1 MLLQPSSAFS
11 KTTPTD
17 SKVDMSKDN
26 HKIDADDRTV
36 FDVLN
41 ERKYT
46 VDYFQREYSWEQKHI
61 EQLVTDLTSTFL
73 DVYTEGDSRSAVENY
88 SNYYLGPFVVSSK
101 DGMKS
106 IIDGQQRL
114 TSLTLFLIYLNNL
127 QKELGGKESIEPLV
141 FSEKYGQK
149 SFNIQVEERKPCLEK
164 LFLEG
169 SYDPQL
175 DDDESTINM
184 VQRYSDISEAFPE
197 ELKGKA
203 FPYFLDWLKYNVIL
217 VEITAYSD
225 DNAYTIFESM
235 NDRGLNLTSTEMLKG
250 YILSRF
256 KQASDREKANRFW
269 KEAIQKLHSYSKE
282 EDQKFFQAWLR
293 SQYADTIRQSKAGSS
308 NEDFEKIGTRFHSW
322 FRDNLVKI
330 GVNADSPDEFRKLL
344 HEEVKFYLKAYVDI
358 LDAQMEEKAG
368 LEHVFYHCNWGIADS
383 LGFPLM
389 LAPLRSSDSVEV
401 TRQKI
406 NEVARFM
413 ETFAVRRS
421 INFRKFGASSIRYT
435 MYSLVKELRGKD
447 LDSLRTVLRNKLVE
461 MPETWDGVSEFRLHG
476 MNRQF
481 VKFLLARITGF
492 IEQQSGAAASF
503 STYFV
508 SAGARPFEVEHI
520 WADRF
525 DEHRDEFEQKHEF
538 DTYRNRIGD
547 LVLLPQGT
555 NQSYGAKPYAEK
567 VQHYLKENLLVK
579 SLHSKC
585 YESNPNFTGMAQ
597 RLEIPFRHHEAF
609 GKADI
614 DERQRLIRRLCE
626 VIWN

>member
-1 MLLQPSSAFS
+1 MG
-11 KTTPTD
+11 
-17 SKVDMSKDN
+17 KDN
-26 HKIDADDRTV
+26 HKIDADDRSV
-36 FDVLN
+36 FAVLN

-61 EQLVTDLTSTFL
+61 EQLITDLTSTFL
-73 DVYTEGDSRSAVENY
+73 DVYVEGDLRMAVEHYN
-88 SNYYLGPFVVSSK
+88 NYYLGPFVVSSK

-114 TSLTLFLIYLNNL
+114 TSLTLLLIYLNNL
-127 QKELGGKESIEPLV
+127 QKQIGGKESIEPLV

-149 SFNIQVEERKPCLEK
+149 SFNIQVEERKNCLEK

-169 SYDPQL
+169 CYEVQP
-175 DDDESTINM
+175 DDDESIVNM
-184 VQRYSDISEAFPE
+184 ARRYDDISEAFPE
-197 ELKGKA
+197 EIKGKA
-203 FPYFLDWLKYNVIL
+203 FPYFLDWLKHNVIL

-256 KQASDREKANRFW
+256 KGAKDRDKANRLW
-269 KEAIQKLHSYSKE
+269 KEAIQSLHRYSKE

-322 FRDNLVKI
+322 FRDNLSKM
-330 GVNADSPDEFRKLL
+330 GLKADSPSEFQMLVHDKMTY
-344 HEEVKFYLKAYVDI
+344 YLRAYLDI
-358 LDAQMEEKAG
+358 LEAQKAEKPG
-368 LEHVFYHCNWGIADS
+368 WEHVFYHHNWGIADS

-389 LAPLRSSDSVEV
+389 LAPLKSTDSADV

-413 ETFAVRRS
+413 ETFTVRRS

-447 LDSLRTVLRNKLVE
+447 LNSLRTLLNAKLAE
-461 MPETWDGVSEFRLHG
+461 MPEKWEGMAEFRLHG
-476 MNRQF
+476 MNRYF
-481 VKFLLARITGF
+481 VKFLLSRITGF
-492 IEQQSGAAASF
+492 IEQQSGASTNF

-508 SAGARPFEVEHI
+508 SPGTKSFEVEHI
-520 WADRF
+520 WADKF
-525 DEHRDEFEQKHEF
+525 EEHRDEFEQRHEF
-538 DTYRNRIGD
+538 DSCRNRIGD

-555 NQSYGAKPYAEK
+555 NQSYGAMVYRVK
-567 VQHYLKENLLVK
+567 VEHYLKENLLVK
-579 SLHSKC
+579 SLHPKA
-585 YESNPNFTGMAQ
+585 YENNPNFVGMATK
-597 RLEIPFRHHEAF
+597 LGLKFKAHPAFR
-609 GKADI
+609 KADI
-614 DERQRLIRRLCE
+614 DERQMLIQKICE
-626 VIWN
+626 AIWGI

>member
-1 MLLQPSSAFS
+1 
-11 KTTPTD
+11 
-17 SKVDMSKDN
+17 MSKDD
-26 HKIDADDRTV
+26 HKIDADDRNV
-36 FDVLN
+36 FEVLN

-61 EQLVTDLTSTFL
+61 EQLVTDLTSAFL
-73 DVYTEGDSRSAVENY
+73 DVYEEGDPRTAVEHYN
-88 SNYYLGPFVVSSK
+88 NYYLGPFVVSSR

-114 TSLTLFLIYLNNL
+114 TSLTLFLIFLNNL

-141 FSEKYGQK
+141 FSERYGQK
-149 SFNIQVEERKPCLEK
+149 SFNIQVEERKNCLEK

-169 SYDPQL
+169 CYEVQL
-175 DDDESTINM
+175 DDDESTVNM
-184 VQRYSDISEAFPE
+184 TKRYTDIGEAFPE
-197 ELKGKA
+197 EIKGNA

-256 KQASDREKANRFW
+256 KEAKDREQANRLW
-269 KEAIQKLHSYSKE
+269 KESIQSLHRHSKE

-322 FRDNLVKI
+322 FRDNLIKM
-330 GVNADSPDEFRKLL
+330 GLKADSPAEFRTLVHDEMKY
-344 HEEVKFYLKAYVDI
+344 YLRAYLDI
-358 LDAQMEEKAG
+358 LDAQKEEKPG
-368 LEHVFYHCNWGIADS
+368 WEHVFYHCQWGIADS
-383 LGFPLM
+383 LSFALM
-389 LAPLRSSDSVEV
+389 LAPLKATDSPDV

-406 NEVARFM
+406 NVVARFM

-447 LDSLRTVLRNKLVE
+447 LDSLRTLLKAKLAE
-461 MPETWDGVSEFRLHG
+461 MPEKWNGMAEFRLHG
-476 MNRQF
+476 MNRYF
-481 VKFLLARITGF
+481 VKFLLSRITGF
-492 IEQQSGAAASF
+492 IEQQSGASTNF

-508 SAGARPFEVEHI
+508 SPGTKPYEVEHI
-520 WADRF
+520 WADKF
-525 DEHRDEFEQKHEF
+525 EEHRDEFEQRHEF
-538 DTYRNRIGD
+538 DNYRNRIGD

-555 NQSYGAKPYAEK
+555 NQSYGAMTYAEK
-567 VQHYLKENLLVK
+567 VDHYLKENMLVK
-579 SLHSKC
+579 SLHPKA
-585 YESNPNFTGMAQ
+585 YENNPNFLGMAKN
-597 RLEIPFRHHEAF
+597 LGLKFKAHEAYA
-609 GKADI
+609 KADI
-614 DERQRLIRRLCE
+614 DKRQALIQSICE
-626 VIWN
+626 AIWENNKQ

>member
-1 MLLQPSSAFS
+1 
-11 KTTPTD
+11 
-17 SKVDMSKDN
+17 MSKDD
-26 HKIDADDRTV
+26 HKIDANDRTV

-46 VDYFQREYSWEQKHI
+46 VDYFQREFSWEQKHI

-73 DVYTEGDSRSAVENY
+73 DVYAESDPRTSVEHYN
-88 SNYYLGPFVVSSK
+88 NYYLGPFVVSSK

-114 TSLTLFLIYLNNL
+114 TSLTLFLIFLNNL
-127 QKELGGKESIEPLV
+127 QKELGGKESIEPMV

-149 SFNIQVEERKPCLEK
+149 SFNIQVEERKTCLEK

-169 SYDPQL
+169 SYEVQP
-175 DDDESTINM
+175 DDDESTVNM
-184 VQRYSDISEAFPE
+184 AKRYANIGDAFPE
-197 ELKGKA
+197 EIKGNA

-256 KQASDREKANRFW
+256 GDPKDREKANRFW
-269 KEAIQKLHSYSKE
+269 KEANQSLHRQSEK

-293 SQYADTIRQSKAGSS
+293 SQYADTIRQGKAGSS
-308 NEDFEKIGTRFHSW
+308 NEDFELIGTRFHSW
-322 FRDNLVKI
+322 FRDNLSKM
-330 GVNADSPDEFRKLL
+330 GLKADSPGEFRTLV
-344 HEEVKFYLKAYVDI
+344 HEEMKFYLRAYLDI
-358 LDAQMEEKAG
+358 LDAQKEEKPG
-368 LEHVFYHCNWGIADS
+368 WENVFYHSNWGIADS

-389 LAPLRSSDSVEV
+389 LAPLKSTDSPDV

-421 INFRKFGASSIRYT
+421 VNFRKFGASSIRYT
-435 MYSLVKELRGKD
+435 MYSLVKELRGKN
-447 LDSLRTVLRNKLVE
+447 LDSLRALLQGKLDE
-461 MPETWDGVSEFRLHG
+461 MEETWDGLGEFRMHG
-476 MNRQF
+476 MNRYF
-481 VKFLLARITGF
+481 VKFLLSRITGF
-492 IEQQSGAAASF
+492 IEQKSGASTNF

-508 SAGARPFEVEHI
+508 SPGTKPYEVEHI
-520 WADRF
+520 WADKF
-525 DEHRDEFEQKHEF
+525 DEHRDEFEQQHEF
-538 DTYRNRIGD
+538 ENYRNRIGD

-555 NQSYGAKPYAEK
+555 NQSYGAMSYVDKIE
-567 VQHYLKENLLVK
+567 HYLKENLLVK
-579 SLHSKC
+579 SLHQKA
-585 YESNPNFTGMAQ
+585 YENNPNFLGMAQ
-597 RLEIPFRHHEAF
+597 NQRLKFKAHKSF
-609 GKADI
+609 TKADI
-614 DERQRLIRRLCE
+614 DERQALIQSICE
-626 VIWN
+626 VIWGQGVKSEKL

>member
-1 MLLQPSSAFS
+1 
-11 KTTPTD
+11 
-17 SKVDMSKDN
+17 MSKDD
-26 HKIDADDRTV
+26 HKIDADDRNV

-73 DVYTEGDSRSAVENY
+73 DVYEESDPRTAVEHYN
-88 SNYYLGPFVVSSK
+88 NYYLGPFVVSSK

-114 TSLTLFLIYLNNL
+114 TSLTLFLIFLNNL

-141 FSEKYGQK
+141 FSERYGQK
-149 SFNIQVEERKPCLEK
+149 SFNIQVEERKKCLEK
-164 LFLEG
+164 LFHEG
-169 SYDPQL
+169 CYELQP
-175 DDDESTINM
+175 DDDESTVNM
-184 VQRYSDISEAFPE
+184 TKRYADIGEAFPE
-197 ELKGKA
+197 EIKGSA

-256 KQASDREKANRFW
+256 KEAKDREQANRFW
-269 KEAIQKLHSYSKE
+269 KESIQSLHRHSKE

-293 SQYADTIRQSKAGSS
+293 SQYADTIRQGKAGSS

-322 FRDNLVKI
+322 FRDNLSKM
-330 GVNADSPDEFRKLL
+330 GLKADSPSEFRVLV
-344 HEEVKFYLKAYVDI
+344 HDEMKFYLRAYLDI
-358 LDAQMEEKAG
+358 LAAQKEEKIG
-368 LEHVFYHCNWGIADS
+368 WENVFYHSNWGIADS
-383 LGFPLM
+383 LGFALM
-389 LAPLRSSDSVEV
+389 LAPLKATDSPDV

-447 LDSLRTVLRNKLVE
+447 LDSLRALLNAKLAE
-461 MPETWDGVSEFRLHG
+461 MPEKWDGMAEFRLHG
-476 MNRQF
+476 MNRYF
-481 VKFLLARITGF
+481 VKFLLSRITGY
-492 IEQQSGAAASF
+492 IEQQSGASTNF

-508 SAGARPFEVEHI
+508 SPGTKPYEVEHI
-520 WADRF
+520 WADKF
-525 DEHRDEFEQKHEF
+525 EEHRDEFEQRHEF
-538 DTYRNRIGD
+538 DNYRNRIGD

-555 NQSYGAKPYAEK
+555 NQSYGAMTYAEK
-567 VQHYLKENLLVK
+567 IEHYLKENLLVK
-579 SLHSKC
+579 SLHPKA
-585 YESNPNFTGMAQ
+585 YEKNPNFVGMAKN
-597 RLEIPFRHHEAF
+597 LDIEF
-609 GKADI
+609 KAHKTYSKGDI
-614 DERQRLIRRLCE
+614 DERQALVQKICE
-626 VIWN
+626 AIWGA

>member
-1 MLLQPSSAFS
+1 
-11 KTTPTD
+11 
-17 SKVDMSKDN
+17 MSKDD
-26 HKIDADDRTV
+26 HKIDADDRNV

-73 DVYTEGDSRSAVENY
+73 DVYEESDPRTAVEHYN
-88 SNYYLGPFVVSSK
+88 NYYLGPFVVSSK

-114 TSLTLFLIYLNNL
+114 TSLTLFLIFLNNL

-141 FSEKYGQK
+141 FSERYGQK
-149 SFNIQVEERKPCLEK
+149 SFNIQVEERKKCLEK
-164 LFLEG
+164 LFHEG
-169 SYDPQL
+169 CYELQP
-175 DDDESTINM
+175 DDDESTVNM
-184 VQRYSDISEAFPE
+184 TKRYADIGEAFPE
-197 ELKGKA
+197 EIKGSA

-256 KQASDREKANRFW
+256 KEAKDREQANRFW
-269 KEAIQKLHSYSKE
+269 KESIQSLHRHSKE

-293 SQYADTIRQSKAGSS
+293 SQYADTIRQGKAGSS

-322 FRDNLVKI
+322 FRDNLSKM
-330 GVNADSPDEFRKLL
+330 GLKADSPSEFRVLV
-344 HEEVKFYLKAYVDI
+344 HDEMKFYLRAYLDI
-358 LDAQMEEKAG
+358 LAAQKEEKIG
-368 LEHVFYHCNWGIADS
+368 WENVFYHSNWGIADS
-383 LGFPLM
+383 LGFALM
-389 LAPLRSSDSVEV
+389 LAPLKATDSADV

-447 LDSLRTVLRNKLVE
+447 LDSLRALLNAKLAE
-461 MPETWDGVSEFRLHG
+461 MPEKWDGMAEFRLHG
-476 MNRQF
+476 MNRYF
-481 VKFLLARITGF
+481 VKFLLSRITGY
-492 IEQQSGAAASF
+492 IEQQSGASTNF

-508 SAGARPFEVEHI
+508 SPGTKPYEVEHI
-520 WADRF
+520 WADKF
-525 DEHRDEFEQKHEF
+525 EEHRDEFEQRHEF
-538 DTYRNRIGD
+538 DNYRNRIGD

-555 NQSYGAKPYAEK
+555 NQSYGAMTYAVKIE
-567 VQHYLKENLLVK
+567 HYLKENLLVK
-579 SLHSKC
+579 SLHPKA
-585 YESNPNFTGMAQ
+585 YEKNPNFVGMAKN
-597 RLEIPFRHHEAF
+597 LDIEF
-609 GKADI
+609 KAHKTYSKGDI
-614 DERQRLIRRLCE
+614 DERQALVQKICE
-626 VIWN
+626 AIWGA

>member
-1 MLLQPSSAFS
+1 
-11 KTTPTD
+11 
-17 SKVDMSKDN
+17 MSKDD
-26 HKIDADDRTV
+26 HKIDADDRNV

-73 DVYTEGDSRSAVENY
+73 DVYEEGDPRTSVEHYN
-88 SNYYLGPFVVSSK
+88 NYYLGPFVVSSK

-114 TSLTLFLIYLNNL
+114 TSLTLFLIFLNNL

-149 SFNIQVEERKPCLEK
+149 SFNIQVEERKKCLEK
-164 LFLEG
+164 LFVEG
-169 SYDPQL
+169 CYEVQP
-175 DDDESTINM
+175 DDDESTVNM
-184 VQRYSDISEAFPE
+184 ASRYADIGEAFPE
-197 ELKGKA
+197 EIKGKA

-256 KQASDREKANRFW
+256 KEAKDREKANRFW
-269 KEAIQKLHSYSKE
+269 KESIQSLHRQSKE

-293 SQYADTIRQSKAGSS
+293 SQYADTIRQGKAGSS

-322 FRDNLVKI
+322 FRDNLTKM
-330 GVNADSPDEFRKLL
+330 GLKADSPAEFRTLV
-344 HEEVKFYLKAYVDI
+344 HDEMKFYLRAYLDI
-358 LDAQMEEKAG
+358 LDAQKEEKPG
-368 LEHVFYHCNWGIADS
+368 WEYTFYHGNWGIADS

-389 LAPLRSSDSVEV
+389 LAPLKSTDSPEV

-421 INFRKFGASSIRYT
+421 INFRTFGASSIRYT

-447 LDSLRTVLRNKLVE
+447 LDSLRSLLKAKLAE
-461 MPETWDGVSEFRLHG
+461 MPEKWDGIAEFRLHG
-476 MNRQF
+476 MNRYF
-481 VKFLLARITGF
+481 VKFLLSRITGF
-492 IEQQSGAAASF
+492 IEQQSGGSTNF

-508 SAGARPFEVEHI
+508 SPGTKPYEVEHI
-520 WADRF
+520 WADMF
-525 DEHRDEFEQKHEF
+525 EEHRDEFEQRHEF
-538 DTYRNRIGD
+538 DNYRNRIGD

-555 NQSYGAKPYAEK
+555 NQSYNAMSYGQK
-567 VQHYLKENLLVK
+567 VGHYLKENLLAK
-579 SLHSKC
+579 SLHPKA
-585 YESNPNFTGMAQ
+585 YENNPNFVGMSNNLGLKFKA
-597 RLEIPFRHHEAF
+597 HNAF
-609 GKADI
+609 AKEDI
-614 DERQRLIRRLCE
+614 DERQTLIQTICE
-626 VIWN
+626 AIWAT

>member
-1 MLLQPSSAFS
+1 
-11 KTTPTD
+11 
-17 SKVDMSKDN
+17 MSKDN
-26 HKIDADDRTV
+26 HKIDADDRNV

-73 DVYTEGDSRSAVENY
+73 DVYEEGAPRTAVEHYN
-88 SNYYLGPFVVSSK
+88 NYYLGPFVVSSK

-114 TSLTLFLIYLNNL
+114 TSLTLFLIFLNNL

-149 SFNIQVEERKPCLEK
+149 SFNIQVEERKRCLEK
-164 LFLEG
+164 LFIEG
-169 SYDPQL
+169 CYEVQP
-175 DDDESTINM
+175 DDDESTVNM
-184 VQRYSDISEAFPE
+184 AQRYTDIGEAFPE
-197 ELKGKA
+197 EIKGSA

-256 KQASDREKANRFW
+256 KEAKDREKANLFW
-269 KEAIQKLHSYSKE
+269 KESIQSLHRHSKE

-293 SQYADTIRQSKAGSS
+293 SQYADTIRQGRAGSS

-322 FRDNLVKI
+322 FRDNLTKM
-330 GVNADSPDEFRKLL
+330 GLKADSPAEFRALV
-344 HEEVKFYLKAYVDI
+344 HDEMKFYLRAYLDI
-358 LDAQMEEKAG
+358 LDAQKEEKPG
-368 LEHVFYHCNWGIADS
+368 WEHVFYHSKWGIADS
-383 LGFPLM
+383 LGFSLM
-389 LAPLRSSDSVEV
+389 LAPLKSTDSGDV

-406 NEVARFM
+406 NEIARFM

-447 LDSLRTVLRNKLVE
+447 LISLRALLQTKLAE
-461 MPETWDGVSEFRLHG
+461 MPEKWAGVAEFRMHG
-476 MNRQF
+476 MNKHF
-481 VKFLLARITGF
+481 VKFLLSRITGF
-492 IEQQSGAAASF
+492 IEQQAGASTNF
-503 STYFV
+503 TTYFV
-508 SAGARPFEVEHI
+508 SPGTKPFEVEHI
-520 WADRF
+520 WADKF
-525 DEHRDEFEQKHEF
+525 EEHRDEFEQQHEF
-538 DTYRNRIGD
+538 DNYRNRIGD

-555 NQSYGAKPYAEK
+555 NQSYGAMTYGEK
-567 VQHYLKENLLVK
+567 MEHYLKENLLVK
-579 SLHSKC
+579 SLHPKA
-585 YESNPNFTGMAQ
+585 YEKNPNFVGMTN
-597 RLEIPFRHHEAF
+597 RLGLNFKAHKSFA
-609 GKADI
+609 KADI
-614 DERQRLIRRLCE
+614 NERQTLIQNICE
-626 VIWN
+626 AIWGK

>member
-1 MLLQPSSAFS
+1 
-11 KTTPTD
+11 
-17 SKVDMSKDN
+17 MSKDD
-26 HKIDADDRTV
+26 HKIDADDRNV

-73 DVYTEGDSRSAVENY
+73 DVYEEGDPRTSVQHYN
-88 SNYYLGPFVVSSK
+88 NYYLGPFVVSSR

-114 TSLTLFLIYLNNL
+114 TSLTLFLIFLNNL

-149 SFNIQVEERKPCLEK
+149 SFNIQVEERKKCLEK

-169 SYDPQL
+169 CYDVQP
-175 DDDESTINM
+175 DDDESTVNM
-184 VQRYSDISEAFPE
+184 AKRYADIGEAFPE
-197 ELKGKA
+197 EIKGNA

-256 KQASDREKANRFW
+256 KEAKDREQANRFW
-269 KEAIQKLHSYSKE
+269 KESIQSLHRHSKD

-293 SQYADTIRQSKAGSS
+293 SQYADTIRQGKAGSS

-322 FRDNLVKI
+322 FRDNLSKM
-330 GVNADSPDEFRKLL
+330 GLKADSPGEFRTLV
-344 HEEVKFYLKAYVDI
+344 HDEMKFYLRAYLDI
-358 LDAQMEEKAG
+358 LAAQKEEKLG
-368 LEHVFYHCNWGIADS
+368 WENVFYHSNWGIADS
-383 LGFPLM
+383 LGFALM
-389 LAPLRSSDSVEV
+389 LAPLKATDSPDV

-447 LDSLRTVLRNKLVE
+447 LDSLRALLKAKLAE
-461 MPETWDGVSEFRLHG
+461 MPEKWDGMADFRLHG
-476 MNRQF
+476 MNRYF
-481 VKFLLARITGF
+481 VKFLLSRITGF
-492 IEQQSGAAASF
+492 IEQQSGASTNF

-508 SAGARPFEVEHI
+508 SPGTKPYEVEHI
-520 WADRF
+520 WADKF
-525 DEHRDEFEQKHEF
+525 EEHRDEFEQRHEF
-538 DTYRNRIGD
+538 DNYRNRIGD

-555 NQSYGAKPYAEK
+555 NQSYGAMTYAGKIE
-567 VQHYLKENLLVK
+567 HYLKENLLVK
-579 SLHSKC
+579 SLHAKA
-585 YESNPNFTGMAQ
+585 YENNPNFVGTTKNLGLKFKA
-597 RLEIPFRHHEAF
+597 HKAYA
-609 GKADI
+609 KADI
-614 DERQRLIRRLCE
+614 DERQTLIQSICE
-626 VIWN
+626 AIWGT

>member
-1 MLLQPSSAFS
+1 
-11 KTTPTD
+11 
-17 SKVDMSKDN
+17 MSKDD
-26 HKIDADDRTV
+26 HKIDADDRNV

-73 DVYTEGDSRSAVENY
+73 DVYTDGDPRTAVEHYN
-88 SNYYLGPFVVSSK
+88 NYYLGPFVVSSK

-127 QKELGGKESIEPLV
+127 QKELGGKESIEPMV

-149 SFNIQVEERKPCLEK
+149 SFNIQVEERKACLEK

-169 SYDPQL
+169 VYEVQP
-175 DDDESTINM
+175 DDDESTCNM
-184 VQRYSDISEAFPE
+184 ARRYADIGEAFPE
-197 ELKGKA
+197 EIKGKA

-256 KQASDREKANRFW
+256 KEAKDREKANRFW
-269 KEAIQKLHSYSKE
+269 KESIQSLHRHSKE

-293 SQYADTIRQSKAGSS
+293 SQYADTIRQGKAGSS
-308 NEDFEKIGTRFHSW
+308 NEDFEKVGTRFHSW
-322 FRDNLVKI
+322 FRDNLPKM
-330 GVNADSPDEFRKLL
+330 GLKADSPAEFRTLVHDEMKY
-344 HEEVKFYLKAYVDI
+344 YLRAYLDI
-358 LDAQMEEKAG
+358 LEAQKAETPC
-368 LEHVFYHCNWGIADS
+368 LEHVFYHSNWGIADS
-383 LGFPLM
+383 LSLPLM
-389 LAPLRSSDSVEV
+389 MAPLKSSDSPEV

-413 ETFAVRRS
+413 ETFAVRRA

-435 MYSLVKELRGKD
+435 MYSLVKELRGK
-447 LDSLRTVLRNKLVE
+447 SLEALRALLQTKLTE
-461 MPETWDGVSEFRLHG
+461 MPETWDGISEFRLHG
-476 MNRQF
+476 MNRYF
-481 VKFLLARITGF
+481 VKFLLSRITGF
-492 IEQQSGAAASF
+492 IEQQSGSSTNF
-503 STYFV
+503 TTYFV
-508 SAGARPFEVEHI
+508 SPGAKPYEVEHI
-520 WADRF
+520 WADKF
-525 DEHRDEFEQKHEF
+525 DEHRDEFEQQHEF
-538 DTYRNRIGD
+538 DNYRNRIGD

-555 NQSYGAKPYAEK
+555 NQSYGAMSYGEK
-567 VQHYLKENLLVK
+567 IEHYLKENLFVK
-579 SLHSKC
+579 SLHPKA
-585 YESNPNFTGMAQ
+585 YENNPNFLGMA
-597 RLEIPFRHHEAF
+597 RTLGLNFKAHKAF
-609 GKADI
+609 TKADI
-614 DERQRLIRRLCE
+614 DERQRLVQSICE
-626 VIWN
+626 VIWGGSSQAAPSTQA